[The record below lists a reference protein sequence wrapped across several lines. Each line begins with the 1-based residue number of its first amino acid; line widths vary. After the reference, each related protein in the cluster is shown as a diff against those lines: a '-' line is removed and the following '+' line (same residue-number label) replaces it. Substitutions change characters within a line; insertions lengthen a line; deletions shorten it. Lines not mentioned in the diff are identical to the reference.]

1 MSVYIKLLKAKK
13 NIGAITKDSKNPFF
27 KNNYFDINKLISEVE
42 PILLEEGLLLLQP
55 IKDGYVV
62 TEIHDP
68 ETKEN
73 ITSSMMLPE
82 ISDPQK
88 LGSAITYFRRYTLQS
103 LLGLQAE
110 DDDGNSA
117 SKSVNNKIT
126 KPLATEKDIENIT
139 KAMRNDGADKQKIL
153 GQAKNHPKYRLS
165 ETQVSELELVLS
177 L

>member
-13 NIGAITKDSKNPFF
+13 RIGAITKDSKNPFF
-27 KNNYFDINKLISEVE
+27 KNNYFDINKLISEIE
-42 PILLEEGLLLLQP
+42 PVLLEEGLLLLQP
-55 IKDGYVV
+55 IRDGYVIS
-62 TEIHDP
+62 EIHDP
-68 ETKEN
+68 ETKEQVN
-73 ITSSMMLPE
+73 SSMMLPE

-110 DDDGNSA
+110 DEDGNSV
-117 SKSVNNKIT
+117 SKSVNKP
-126 KPLATEKDIENIT
+126 KPLATPKDIENIT
-139 KAMRNDGADKQKIL
+139 KAMMKEGADKQKIL

-165 ETQVSELELVLS
+165 EEQVSELELVLS